1 LVASRRRCAAARW
14 QAVIV
19 AQVRRT
25 LVQRALVE
33 RGMRVLAACSGG
45 PDSAAM
51 LVALARLQGELDFSL
66 EAASLDHGLRA
77 SAGADVEI
85 ARAQAEEV
93 GVPFHALRIQV
104 APAASVQAAARDA
117 RYRALTAL
125 AERLGAE
132 RIAVGHTQDDQAE
145 TVIMRMLRGSGVP
158 GLAAIEPLRRD
169 GVMRPLIDCRRADV
183 GAFAMRHCK
192 LLARDPSNDDPSY
205 GRVRVRR
212 ELLPQMERED
222 EAIVAHLADLADDAR
237 ALLAALAPEVEAL
250 LAAALQGDGSIQLS
264 TLQQAP
270 RAIRALALRWWLT
283 RATGSEPGRAHLT
296 QLERADAREVEVWL
310 PEGWVV
316 RGAAGRLTLART

>member
-1 LVASRRRCAAARW
+1 M
-14 QAVIV
+14 IV

-51 LVALARLQGELDFSL
+51 LVALARLQGELDFAL
-66 EAASLDHGLRA
+66 EAVSIDHGLRA
-77 SAGADVEI
+77 GAGADVEI
-85 ARAQAEEV
+85 ARAQAEEA
-93 GVPFHALRIQV
+93 GVPFQALRIQV
-104 APAASVQAAARDA
+104 AQGSSIQAEARAA
-117 RYRALTAL
+117 RYRALATL
-125 AERLGAE
+125 AEQRGAA

-145 TVIMRMLRGSGVP
+145 TVIMRMLRGAGVP

-192 LLARDPSNDDPSY
+192 RLAHDPSNDDPGY

-212 ELLPQMERED
+212 ELLPQMARED

-237 ALLAALAPEVEAL
+237 ALLAALAPQVEAV

-264 TLQQAP
+264 TLLQAP
-270 RAIRALALRWWLT
+270 RAIRALALRSWLT
-283 RATGSEPGRAHLT
+283 QVTGSEPGRAHLE
-296 QLERADAREVEVWL
+296 QLERADSREIEVWL
-310 PEGWVV
+310 PEGWVA
-316 RGAAGRLTLART
+316 RSAAGRLVLART